1 MFYKIIKNFFLKK
14 NVTKRLLKE
23 KNQLVQQK
31 ITTVGLLVDETY
43 FSNTEGLVEQLISQ
57 GIEKDKITVLI
68 YKDKIK
74 SKELIASPFLSLKN
88 ISFAGE
94 IDKTEV
100 LNFLD
105 TPFDLLINYYDVN
118 KYALLLLSIKSKA
131 NFKVGFD
138 TVDKKVNH
146 FIIKTLVDE
155 YEMFTL
161 ELFKYLKILNKRIPV
176 TIRQG
181 ERSNQLGTFFPIY
194 SCISFGPPDSSR

>member
-57 GIEKDKITVLI
+57 GIEKDKI
-68 YKDKIK
+68 K

-88 ISFAGE
+88 ISFGGE

-138 TVDKKVNH
+138 TVDKRVNH

-161 ELFKYLKILNKRIPV
+161 ELFKYLKILNKI
-176 TIRQG
+176 
-181 ERSNQLGTFFPIY
+181 
-194 SCISFGPPDSSR
+194 

>member
-1 MFYKIIKNFFLKK
+1 M
-14 NVTKRLLKE
+14 
-23 KNQLVQQK
+23 
-31 ITTVGLLVDETY
+31 
-43 FSNTEGLVEQLISQ
+43 
-57 GIEKDKITVLI
+57 I

-74 SKELIASPFLSLKN
+74 SKELVASPFLSLKN

-100 LNFLD
+100 INFLD

-138 TVDKKVNH
+138 TVDKRVNH

-161 ELFKYLKILNKRIPV
+161 ELFKYLKILNKI
-176 TIRQG
+176 
-181 ERSNQLGTFFPIY
+181 
-194 SCISFGPPDSSR
+194 